1 MSPECLAKPNFA
13 EAAERFEAWWAGSSL
28 GRPAVTFCGLLVEDR
43 PAGLDDPRPEA
54 QRDMDPRWH
63 LACARR
69 DLDAHAFAGETMP
82 GVYPRFASN
91 LAIPASLAGGV
102 LDYRETTAWTEPM
115 PDVYERDLPGFDPS
129 HPVLAVLA
137 ESLRLMGE
145 QLGDRGL
152 LSVPPLLDG
161 LTTLSLYR
169 DSGPLCEDLIDRPG
183 DVKRVAAHLDRLAVD
198 AHRAMYEV
206 INGFGHAQTVTWAGI
221 YAPGKA
227 EMVQC
232 DFSIMLSPAMFEE
245 FALPGL
251 RLVTEYMDR
260 SCYHLDGTPQTRF
273 LDLLCSL
280 DRLHAIQWNPEPP
293 AKPPLAWLEF
303 FHAVRDRG
311 RSLWVACDTETAI
324 ALTRELGPDG
334 LMVNVRDV
342 KTLEQAEAV
351 LDSLEKASD

>member
-1 MSPECLAKPNFA
+1 MPPSCLAKPNFA
-13 EAAERFEAWWAGSSL
+13 EAVERLDAWWSGSSL
-28 GRPAVTFCGLLVEDR
+28 GRPAVTCSVLVEDPP
-43 PAGLDDPRPEA
+43 PAPLDPRTEA

-69 DLDAHAFAGETMP
+69 QLDAHAFPAETMP
-82 GVYPRFASN
+82 GLFPHFASN
-91 LAIPASLAGGV
+91 LGIPSVLAGGV

-115 PDVYERDLPGFDPS
+115 PDVYERDLPDFDPA
-129 HPVLAVLA
+129 HPALAVLA

-161 LTTLSLYR
+161 LTTLSLFR
-169 DSGPLCEDLIDRPG
+169 DSGPLCEDLIDRPA
-183 DVKRVAAHLDRLAVD
+183 DVKRVAAHLDRLALD
-198 AHRAMYEV
+198 AHRALYEI
-206 INGFGHAQTVTWAGI
+206 INGFGHAQSVTWAGI

-232 DFSIMLSPAMFEE
+232 DFGIMLSPAMFEE

-251 RLVTEYMDR
+251 RLATDYMDR

-293 AKPPLAWLEF
+293 AAPPTAWVDF

-311 RSLWVACDTETAI
+311 KSLWVACDTRTAI

-334 LMVNVRDV
+334 LMLDVRDV
-342 KTLEQAEAV
+342 KTVRDAEE
-351 LDSLEKASD
+351 LLTQLK